1 MGLKE
6 LGLVLGVLLAW
17 FVLSRW
23 VLPWLGVPTCMS
35 GACAV
40 DSRPTATEEVSDGSK
55 PEGEVR

>member
-6 LGLVLGVLLAW
+6 LGLVLGVLVAW

-40 DSRPTATEEVSDGSK
+40 DPCPTATQEISEGSK
-55 PEGEVR
+55 QEGEVR

>member
-6 LGLVLGVLLAW
+6 LGLLLGVLLAW

-35 GACAV
+35 GGCAV
-40 DSRPTATEEVSDGSK
+40 DHCPTPTQETSEGSK
-55 PEGEVR
+55 RERELR